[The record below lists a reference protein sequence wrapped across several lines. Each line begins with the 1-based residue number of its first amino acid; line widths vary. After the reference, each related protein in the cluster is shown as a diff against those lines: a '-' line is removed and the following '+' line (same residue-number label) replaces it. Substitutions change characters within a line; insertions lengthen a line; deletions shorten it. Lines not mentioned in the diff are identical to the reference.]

1 MFFNII
7 LFFSTAPSAFN
18 SEPTELERER
28 ENLSSRLKKTYGL
41 SVDDDLRKTSKFK
54 FLYL

>member
-1 MFFNII
+1 MCFNII
-7 LFFSTAPSAFN
+7 LFYFAALSAFN

-41 SVDDDLRKTSKFK
+41 SVDEDLRKTGKH
-54 FLYL
+54 